1 MTFYYCYDAHCG
13 WCYGFSKAIT
23 EFFNQVKD
31 HFRFEVL
38 SGGMIPPEAARPI
51 KSIAPY
57 IANEYKRVE
66 ELSGAKFG
74 TDYLWHIQ
82 NAEESDWVPESLTP
96 AVVLCIFK
104 EYVPNQQVAV
114 AADIQKAMFEEGR
127 DLSDG
132 EAYRHLLKKYN
143 IPTEE
148 FYTKLKSE
156 QYAEQAKYEFALCR
170 QLQVT
175 GFPKLLLQVSD
186 TKFYL
191 VAEGFTPA
199 TTLYARVENI
209 MKELDPTIPKVQKES

>member
-13 WCYGFSKAIT
+13 WCYGFSKVIT
-23 EFFNQVKD
+23 EFYNQFKD
-31 HFRFEVL
+31 RFHFEVL
-38 SGGMIPPEAARPI
+38 SGGMIPADSARHI
-51 KSIAPY
+51 KAIAPY

-74 TDYLWHIQ
+74 ADFLWHIQ
-82 NAEESDWVPESLTP
+82 NPDESDWVPESLTP
-96 AVVLCIFK
+96 AIALCIFK
-104 EYVPNQQVAV
+104 EYLPEQQVAV

-132 EAYRHLLKKYN
+132 EAYRHLLEKYN
-143 IPTEE
+143 IPAEE

-156 QYAEQAKYEFALCR
+156 QYEEQAKYEFALCR

-199 TTLYARVENI
+199 ETLLARMENI
-209 MKELDPTIPKVQKES
+209 LKELNEIVSNKKEE